1 MLLARVLVVALG
13 LLLCG
18 CAAHNLQTIVPNART
33 GQRIAFLADGLTKRA
48 EVMSQLGDP
57 SAVYEAEHILIYR
70 MDEDLRVISFRGI
83 DAEDRTRPKELTRWT
98 QVFHNLVL
106 DFDSTGVL
114 ETHRLLRV
122 R

>member
-1 MLLARVLVVALG
+1 MPLARVLVGALC
-13 LLLCG
+13 LLFCG
-18 CAAHNLQTIVPNART
+18 CAAHNLQTIVPKERT
-33 GQRIAFLADGLTKRA
+33 DSRIAFLADGLTKRA
-48 EVMSQLGDP
+48 EVMSRLGDP

-70 MDEDLRVISFRGI
+70 MDEGLRVVSLRGI
-83 DAEDRTRPKELTRWT
+83 DAEDRPRPNEPTRWT

-106 DFDSTGVL
+106 AFDSTGVL